1 MSHDEQISE
10 LEAALTNGDAA
21 QSAAVQAQADAD
33 AAAISKLKAD
43 NMALTQRAAQLRAEL
58 VSAERSV
65 KDAVAQDEAER
76 EYYSKRTEELEQNM
90 SAKIKMLELQADV
103 AEGKPIEVTPG
114 DGFSERLLQIER
126 ELLSSMTDD

>member
-103 AEGKPIEVTPG
+103 AQGKPIEVTPG